1 MTDQK
6 TNHAS
11 GASLLSVK
19 LAALLAV
26 IIYRIVDPLILW
38 CYGWKKH
45 KYWYDNGTWDV
56 WIDPKN
62 GERYCQSL
70 AIKICEQRIK
80 GG

>member
-6 TNHAS
+6 TQHAS
-11 GASLLSVK
+11 GASRLSVK
-19 LAALLAV
+19 LAAFLAV

-38 CYGWKKH
+38 CYGWKHH
-45 KYWYDNGTWDV
+45 KYWYARCDWDV
-56 WIDPKN
+56 WTDPKN
-62 GERYCQSL
+62 GEQYGQSL